1 MRVFRIYPPLTIG
14 LLLLTGVGIALEFTW
29 LESKETWLQ
38 VLVGVVAVAASFV
51 AGLLSPRL
59 VNLFVVWISVLGS
72 IAVAFAIYGV
82 SNTDVQPVWFA
93 LMLSMIY
100 GIAAYVVFGV
110 GWVVRGCLVGTERSK
125 DGSL

>member
-38 VLVGVVAVAASFV
+38 VVVGVVAMAASFV

-59 VNLFVVWISVLGS
+59 INGMFVMIILLVSLS
-72 IAVAFAIYGV
+72 LAFAIYGV
-82 SNTDVQPVWFA
+82 SNSDVEPIWFTI
-93 LMLSMIY
+93 MLSLIY
-100 GIAAYVVFGV
+100 GTLAYVV
-110 GWVVRGCLVGTERSK
+110 WVVRGCLLGTENGK
-125 DGSL
+125 